1 MSAISATERFT
12 TGASFKEMSETKTES
27 ILDRIAEVPA
37 DHFRILKISDLGG
50 DELLELSKFMKLS
63 LSKEDMLAVQEIY
76 RGWDREPTDVE
87 LEVIAQTWSEH
98 CKHRIFGATIEHTV
112 DGESETVKSLFKTY
126 IYDVSN
132 RIFDSKP
139 GFVLSAF
146 HDNAGFIKLDDE
158 QAICLK
164 AETHNHPSA
173 IEPYAGANT
182 GLGGVI
188 RDILGAGK
196 GAKPI
201 GSLDVFCFG
210 APDTSLEEMKAT
222 DVIHPLGMMRGVV
235 RGVRDYGNRMGIPTI
250 SGALQFDDSYIYNPL
265 VFCGTAGVIPIKDIE
280 KEVKPDQVIISVGGR
295 TGRDGLKGA
304 TFSSAALDSTSHEE
318 DQQAVQIGNPIEEK
332 KAADFVL
339 AARDK
344 GLIEFV
350 TDCGAGGYSSACG
363 EMLETCGGTINLDNV
378 KLKAEGLVS
387 WEIFISESQERMV
400 LAVKRESLPELQELA
415 DLYETELTELGS
427 SDGSGILK
435 VTHHGKTVCELDC
448 SNLHDAPIR
457 ELKAKWEKKTG
468 AIEAPVLENP
478 LEDLKSLLSDFA
490 IVSREPIIREYDH
503 EVQGNTVLKPL
514 AGASGDAPQDASVV
528 RISGSEKLMSM
539 SVAVLPEWGKTDPYA
554 MGAACVDECIRQLVA
569 SGSDPDRI
577 AILDNFCVG
586 NPENEEELGAL
597 VETVK
602 AIAAA
607 AEAYGAPFVSGKDS
621 FYNYFE
627 TDDGPVS
634 IPVTILISGMGI
646 IDDEAHVTGAS
657 IRRDDSVL
665 AIIGNTGAELG
676 GSVFARQ
683 KKLTN
688 AEVPQTNFE
697 EAFACYRK
705 YYEANKAGLILS
717 AHDVSEGGLAV
728 TLAEGAF
735 SGKAGL
741 EVDLSGIPMDD
752 DAGKAAMLFGESP
765 SRLVVEVA
773 PENLEKLAD
782 LFEGLPF
789 AALGRTTSE
798 HSNLNIVWGKET
810 LINEPVD
817 QLKSLWKN
825 GLAQYY

>member
-1 MSAISATERFT
+1 
-12 TGASFKEMSETKTES
+12 MSETKTES

-50 DELLELSKFMKLS
+50 DELFELSKFMKLS
-63 LSKEDMLAVQEIY
+63 LSREDMLAVQEIY
-76 RGWDREPTDVE
+76 KAWDREPTDVE

-265 VFCGTAGVIPIKDIE
+265 VFCGTAGVIPIKDID
-280 KEVKPDQVIISVGGR
+280 KEVKPDQVVISVGGR

-378 KLKAEGLVS
+378 PLKAEGLVS

-400 LAVKRESLPELQELA
+400 LAVKKESLPELQELA
-415 DLYETELTELGS
+415 DLYETEMTELGS

-435 VTHHGKTVCELDC
+435 VTHHGNTVCELDC
-448 SNLHDAPIR
+448 SKLHDAPIR
-457 ELKAKWEKKTG
+457 ELKAKWSKKTV

-478 LEDLKSLLSDFA
+478 ADDLKSLLSDFA

-586 NPENEEELGAL
+586 NPEDEEELGAL

-627 TDDGPVS
+627 TEDGPVS

-646 IDDEAHVTGAS
+646 VDDAAHVTGAS

-665 AIIGNTGAELG
+665 AIIGNTGSELG

-683 KKLTN
+683 KELTN

-697 EAFACYRK
+697 EAFACYRA

-741 EVDLSGIPMDD
+741 EVDLSGIPMDP

-798 HSNLNIVWGKET
+798 HANLNIVWGKET